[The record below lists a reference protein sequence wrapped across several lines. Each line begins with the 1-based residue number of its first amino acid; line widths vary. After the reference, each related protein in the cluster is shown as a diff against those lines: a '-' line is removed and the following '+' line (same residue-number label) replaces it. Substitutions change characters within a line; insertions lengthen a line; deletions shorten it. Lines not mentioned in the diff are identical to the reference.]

1 MRKRGEIKIK
11 KPLFNYIGQSWCL
24 PRDFIFALASIKFHI
39 SNDAA
44 KYEEKTNDDRAE
56 KISKKKKFE
65 DKTNLKKKET
75 RSFQYIKNSFGV
87 HYVVIE
93 ETASN

>member
-1 MRKRGEIKIK
+1 MMTEQQK
-11 KPLFNYIGQSWCL
+11 
-24 PRDFIFALASIKFHI
+24 LA
-39 SNDAA
+39 
-44 KYEEKTNDDRAE
+44 
-56 KISKKKKFE
+56 KKKKFE